1 LFQIFTIV
9 YAQETNDDGKDE
21 NDTVN
26 QDTNDNSNGST
37 FTVTIPENAAWSESI
52 NQRTFAPLL

>member
-1 LFQIFTIV
+1 MHKKRMTM
-9 YAQETNDDGKDE
+9 EKMKMM
-21 NDTVN
+21 TVN

>member
-1 LFQIFTIV
+1 MTM
-9 YAQETNDDGKDE
+9 EKMKMM
-21 NDTVN
+21 TVN